1 MCCRYTKAEW
11 HPRFCHIRAGTG
23 TAGGWALGYRGT
35 MAEKRTRMS
44 GFARREQLVEVGRS
58 LFATKG
64 FDATSVEEIASKA
77 GVSKPVVYEHF
88 GGKEGLYAVVVDR
101 EVQSLV
107 GSLQNSLT
115 SSEHPREILEQAT
128 LALLD
133 YIEANSDGFR
143 VLVRDAPDDRTSGSF
158 SSVMG
163 DVAAKVEHL
172 LAEQFEKSHMDR
184 SWAPLY
190 AQMMVGLIA
199 QVGQWWLDERRMPKD
214 VVAAHVVNLVWNGV
228 RNLRPDPTLRV
239 RS

>member
-1 MCCRYTKAEW
+1 MASTILP
-11 HPRFCHIRAGTG
+11 HPRRGPDNAGRG
-23 TAGGWALGYRGT
+23 VRYRGG

-44 GFARREQLVEVGRS
+44 GFARREQLGAVGRS
-58 LFATKG
+58 LFASKG

-101 EVQSLV
+101 EVQRLVTQLQASLE
-107 GSLQNSLT
+107 
-115 SSEHPREILEQAT
+115 SSEHPREILENA
-128 LALLD
+128 ALTQLD
-133 YIEANSDGFR
+133 YIEGNSDGFR

-158 SSVMG
+158 SSVIG
-163 DVAAKVEHL
+163 DVAVQVEHL
-172 LAEQFEKSHMDR
+172 LADQFEHSHMDPG
-184 SWAPLY
+184 WAPLY

-214 VVAAHVVNLVWNGV
+214 VVASHVVNLVWNGI